1 MAIRGGYAP
10 PGVYTETVFE
20 SPTPQNNFSGRIPL
34 LIGSGTETF
43 AQNGLSLVR
52 GSSSIIDQQMV
63 EEDATGR
70 VVLSQNPNSTYNLG
84 AFDGTTAQVRTRQFP
99 IVTGDGTGT
108 TTKTASSVS
117 ATVNG
122 SAVVVLAVN
131 GKDGLVTLSQAPK
144 EGDDVRLTYF
154 FNRTDVLVDSEDV
167 SDQVS
172 DDLSELYGTAGTMD
186 VKAASR
192 SFIITVDGTVG
203 IIEIPLKPSNVTR
216 ENHLSVIVGKIN
228 SSNIGTLV
236 ASTYVD
242 HKGSTNL
249 KLVADGSIKIGAGS
263 SNEVLGVFNTQKGS
277 ERNSVFYSDQAPIVD
292 GTNGGKATSEVSDVT
307 VTVDLVPVTPTSLDP
322 TTGAITLS
330 EPPKVGQKVAISYYF
345 NSFVDN
351 FDYLPARDVVSVDRV
366 AIAPEDTVGPAGL
379 FSEGESWVLKD
390 DKLYWG
396 TFASASSGLVQNGDV
411 SFGTTQITTSL
422 RDERVYLSECSAFVD
437 NTGKILPNVFKLA
450 HQPTDGTGTGTST
463 YNSTKVIVRVGWNI
477 SDALANDVAEVVR
490 VNPSNSTV
498 TLSQPVPYGQ
508 KVFATFYY
516 NNIQD
521 QYSIASG
528 GYDLTV
534 ASVGGS
540 NVGTYTVSKANLPL
554 YGATF
559 EGKGTDLSLTTL
571 NFPSGAETRSDAI
584 LGSGKAVEEDI
595 TVQIENFEATPA
607 MFFTPNPA
615 PYVFIQGESDTIK
628 ITVDNNAEQSV
639 ILTDPTGLTKGRGLL
654 TYHVSEPLPY
664 TASSDNTDLGSI
676 NGNIFLKIDNVD
688 ITVETGAI
696 ATATASEIA
705 DAINTDVNGV
715 GAKYYAM
722 TPMSALDLTQ
732 GKHTHLTIRY
742 RGINGVGALSE
753 NVKTI
758 TLGSIAYPSA
768 SDIASAL
775 QTQIDDV
782 ANFNGDIDINVSSED
797 GFLVFSLD
805 GLLAGD
811 VQGYLEF
818 LSIDKGNGDAVLGD
832 LNFGLIAGID
842 TDVADGSQTKFGILP
857 VAFAV
862 STDIDGAGSNSVKDR
877 LIFRNRTR
885 IGADYFP
892 PIQLGLEVIGGSILT
907 ECGLSSTE
915 VKAVRTAV
923 VEAPTLLIRA
933 GWGDQSSTTGSP
945 KVTFYNGDNTS
956 FAQNSTLNLN
966 FSGVSK
972 SVTFTSSAGGTGADL
987 FNDGAKATA
996 GTVVKQLGD
1005 ALAGVA
1011 TVSIEGSNLRIV
1023 STSKTEDDFI
1033 TVEEG
1038 TANELLGLTEDFTT
1052 VSTLVNAEALSSAFM
1067 QNAPTT
1073 LTSLLLSLPFTHN
1086 GAGSYSNTAIS
1097 FVKKDATG
1105 KSYVGFESL
1114 TVGLSSSLT
1123 FGNGN
1128 AVSTHTT
1135 RLGIKNGDTS
1145 VGEAPYQGF
1154 FVTSSNSAG
1163 TGSSNTSTLNDGT
1176 GVDGVVGQTYIDSV
1190 TGFSFTLLPRAGGQ
1204 AYSTGS
1210 NSTLSFKVSKTL
1222 TTNANIPVTSIAGVS
1237 LTVANTVGTQIGD
1250 TALVETFHHLGNEP
1264 SLGEPYYVNITRKKS
1279 AFNTGIFTRLADV
1292 TATYGPV
1299 STDNP
1304 LSLGAYFAFLNGAN
1318 TIALKQI
1325 SLSDGQTEPTVAQM
1339 IQALKDV
1346 EGEISPGLSPSVIVP
1361 LIPASTE
1368 LLADVSLHCDLQ
1380 SSLRFRSERTAI
1392 LGVPAGTSP
1401 AQVSTLARN
1410 VKNTRVRLIYPDI
1423 VSITLTNN
1431 VGASVNT
1438 IVDSRYLA
1446 VAMACATTSATIDE
1460 ATPWTNRTIVGF
1472 NGLLRT
1478 LDAVDANQT
1487 ASAGVTILQ
1496 QQGSVL
1502 NVRQGLTTDVSS
1514 ILTKTPTVIQI
1525 ADAVHLRARNLLN
1538 GYIGEK
1544 YLPSIVG
1551 QIEGRVNQMF
1561 KDLVKQQI
1569 IDSYTGL
1576 SVSRDPEDPTGLLVE
1591 VFYKPI
1597 FPLLYIQFTFNLRS
1611 SIDA

>member
-52 GSSSIIDQQMV
+52 GSSSTIDQQMV

-117 ATVNG
+117 ATING
-122 SAVVVLAVN
+122 SAVVVLSVN

-172 DDLSELYGTAGTMD
+172 DDLSELYGAAGTMEIRD
-186 VKAASR
+186 LSR
-192 SFIITVDGTVG
+192 NFIITVDGTVG
-203 IIEIPLKPSNVTR
+203 IIELTVKGDVTR
-216 ENHLSVIVGKIN
+216 EEHLNVIIAKIN
-228 SSNIGTLV
+228 ASSIGTLV

-330 EPPKVGQKVAISYYF
+330 VPPKVGQKVAISYYF

-366 AIAPEDTVGPAGL
+366 AIAPEDTVGPAGI
-379 FSEGESWVLKD
+379 FSVGESWVLKD

-396 TFASASSGLVQNGDV
+396 TFAVASSGLVQNGDV

-463 YNSTKVIVRVGWNI
+463 YNSTKVIVRIGWTI

-521 QYSIASG
+521 QYSLASG

-571 NFPSGAETRSDAI
+571 NFPSGAETRSDAV

-639 ILTDPTGLTKGRGLL
+639 LLTDPSGISNGRGLL

-688 ITVETGAI
+688 ITVSTGAI
-696 ATATASEIA
+696 ATATATEIA
-705 DAINTDVNGV
+705 VKINTDVNGV
-715 GAKYYAM
+715 DAKYYAM
-722 TPMSALDLTQ
+722 TSMSALTIDTL
-732 GKHTHLTIRY
+732 KHDQLEWSY
-742 RGINGVGALSE
+742 YGDVNGASST
-753 NVKTI
+753 TI
-758 TLGSIAYPSA
+758 TLDQGNYANATAIAA
-768 SDIASAL
+768 QI
-775 QTQIDDV
+775 QTRIDWQNLDY
-782 ANFNGDIDINVSSED
+782 DLNVSAED
-797 GFLVFSLD
+797 QFLVFSLASVS
-805 GLLAGD
+805 AGD
-811 VQGYLEF
+811 TYAYIEF
-818 LSIDKGNGDAVLGD
+818 LTHMFDEDTNVNTPDTRGRDFS
-832 LNFGLIAGID
+832 LIAGID
-842 TDVADGSQTKFGILP
+842 TDVANGVQTKFGLLP

-862 STDIDGAGSNSVKDR
+862 STDIDGAGSTSVKDR
-877 LIFRNRTR
+877 LILRNRTR
-885 IGADYFP
+885 MGENYHP
-892 PIQLGLEVIGGSILT
+892 PIQLGIEIIGGSILP
-907 ECGLSSTE
+907 ECGLSTTE

-923 VEAPTLLIRA
+923 VEAPTLLIKA
-933 GWGDQSSTTGSP
+933 GWSDQSDTTGSP

-956 FAQNSTLNLN
+956 FDQNNTLNLN
-966 FSGVSK
+966 ISGVSK
-972 SVTFTSSAGGTGADL
+972 SVTFTAAADGTGTDL
-987 FNDGAKATA
+987 IIDGAVDAV
-996 GTVVKQLGD
+996 TVLKQLET
-1005 ALAGVA
+1005 ALSGVA

-1023 STSKTEDDFI
+1023 SASKTEDDFI
-1033 TVEEG
+1033 TVEAG
-1038 TANELLGLTEDFTT
+1038 TANALLGLTEDFTT
-1052 VSTLVNAEALSSAFM
+1052 VSTLVSAEALSSAFM
-1067 QNAPTT
+1067 QNAPSTET
-1073 LTSLLLSLPFTHN
+1073 LLLVALPFTHA
-1086 GAGSYSNTAIS
+1086 GASYSNTAIS
-1097 FVKKDATG
+1097 FVEKDATG

-1135 RLGIKNGDTS
+1135 RLGINNGSTS
-1145 VGEAPYQGF
+1145 WGEAPYQGF

-1176 GVDGVVGQTYIDSV
+1176 GVDGAVGQTYIDSV

-1222 TTNANIPVTSIAGVS
+1222 TTNANIPVTTVAGVS

-1279 AFNTGIFTRLADV
+1279 AFNTGVFTRLADV
-1292 TATYGPV
+1292 TASFGPV
-1299 STDNP
+1299 STENP
-1304 LSLGAYFAFLNGAN
+1304 LSLGAYFAFLNGAS

-1325 SLSDGQTEPTVAQM
+1325 SLSDSQTEPTVAQM

-1361 LIPASTE
+1361 LIPASSE

-1380 SSLRFRSERTAI
+1380 SSLRFRAERTAI

-1401 AQVSTLARN
+1401 AQVATLARN

-1525 ADAVHLRARNLLN
+1525 ADSVHLRARNLLN

-1561 KDLVKQQI
+1561 KDLVKEQI

>member
-52 GSSSIIDQQMV
+52 GSSSTIDQQMV

-117 ATVNG
+117 ATING
-122 SAVVVLAVN
+122 SAVVVLSVN

-186 VKAASR
+186 IKAASR

-216 ENHLSVIVGKIN
+216 ENHLSVIIGKIN
-228 SSNIGTLV
+228 ASNIGTLV

-366 AIAPEDTVGPAGL
+366 AIAPEDTVGETSK

-390 DKLYWG
+390 DKIYWG

-521 QYSIASG
+521 QYSLASG

-540 NVGTYTVSKANLPL
+540 NVGTYTVSKSNLPL

-571 NFPSGAETRSDAI
+571 SFPSGSETRSDAV

-628 ITVDNNAEQSV
+628 ITVDNNAEQDV
-639 ILTDPTGLTKGRGLL
+639 LLTDPSGISNGRGLL

-664 TASSDNTDLGSI
+664 TASSDNTDLGTI

-688 ITVETGAI
+688 ITVDTGEI

-705 DAINTDVNGV
+705 TEINTDALTFP
-715 GAKYYAM
+715 AKYYAM
-722 TPMSALDLTQ
+722 TPM
-732 GKHTHLTIRY
+732 
-742 RGINGVGALSE
+742 GALSLATLKHDQLKWSYYGDV
-753 NVKTI
+753 NGASSTTI
-758 TLGSIAYPSA
+758 TLAQGNYANA
-768 SDIASAL
+768 TAIASQI
-775 QTQIDDV
+775 QTQIDAAGLAYDL
-782 ANFNGDIDINVSSED
+782 NVSAED
-797 GFLVFSLD
+797 QFLVFSLASVSAND
-805 GLLAGD
+805 TYA
-811 VQGYLEF
+811 YIEF
-818 LSIDKGNGDAVLGD
+818 LTHALDEDNDGATADTRGRDFS
-832 LNFGLIAGID
+832 LIAGID
-842 TDVADGSQTKFGILP
+842 TDATNGVQTKFGLLP

-862 STDIDGAGSNSVKDR
+862 STDIDGAGSSSVKDR
-877 LIFRNRTR
+877 LILRNRTR
-885 IGADYFP
+885 MGENYHSP
-892 PIQLGLEVIGGSILT
+892 VQLGIEVIGGSILT
-907 ECGLSSTE
+907 ECGLSATE
-915 VKAVRTAV
+915 VKAVRTSV
-923 VEAPTLLIRA
+923 VESPTLLIRA

-945 KVTFYNGDNTS
+945 KVTFYDGTNAS
-956 FAQNSTLNLN
+956 FAQNNTLNLN

-972 SVTFTSSAGGTGADL
+972 SVTFTASAGGTGTDL
-987 FNDGAKATA
+987 FIDGSTDAV
-996 GTVVKQLGD
+996 TVLKQLQT
-1005 ALAGVA
+1005 ALSGVA
-1011 TVSIEGSNLRIV
+1011 TVNVEGSNLRIV
-1023 STSKTEDDFI
+1023 SASKTEDDHI
-1033 TVEEG
+1033 TVEAG
-1038 TANELLGLTEDFTT
+1038 TANALLGVTEGFTT
-1052 VSTLVNAEALSSAFM
+1052 VSTLVSAEALSSAFM
-1067 QNAPTT
+1067 QNAPSTENI
-1073 LTSLLLSLPFTHN
+1073 LLVALPFTHA
-1086 GAGSYSNTAIS
+1086 GASYSNTAIS

-1105 KSYVGFESL
+1105 KSYVGYESL

-1163 TGSSNTSTLNDGT
+1163 TGSANTSTLNDGT
-1176 GVDGVVGQTYIDSV
+1176 GVDGVIGQTYIDSV

-1222 TTNANIPVTSIAGVS
+1222 TTNANIPVTAIAGVS

-1279 AFNTGIFTRLADV
+1279 VFNTGVFTRLADV
-1292 TATYGPV
+1292 TASFGPV

-1304 LSLGAYFAFLNGAN
+1304 LSLGAYFAFLNGAS

-1325 SLSDGQTEPTVAQM
+1325 SLSDSQTEPTVAQM

-1361 LIPASTE
+1361 LIPASSE
-1368 LLADVSLHCDLQ
+1368 LLADISLHCDLQ
-1380 SSLRFRSERTAI
+1380 SSLRFRAERTAI

-1401 AQVSTLARN
+1401 AQVATLARN

-1525 ADAVHLRARNLLN
+1525 ADSVHLRARNLLN

-1561 KDLVKQQI
+1561 KDLVKEQI